1 MHRILGIL
9 DQDTMQMKIKNFL
22 KPTMH
27 SGPLFF
33 LFEQAGNDTED
44 RLKGE
49 VRRMSETTYIRK
61 IDGVIRFIVET
72 KLYISTQS
80 SFMIEM
86 LIYTNLSALLINLVS
101 ISLFD
106 TYTKSSKLVDD
117 GLDKLQEIREK
128 TKCAD
133 CKVTA
138 MRSYSPSVSTIVKD
152 TSRMVISFGAIRLIT
167 ILVFASSLLLA
178 VVPIINAL
186 LF

>member
-1 MHRILGIL
+1 
-9 DQDTMQMKIKNFL
+9 
-22 KPTMH
+22 MH

-86 LIYTNLSALLINLVS
+86 LIYTNLSALLLFNQFRHLYLTICFVLLINLVS

-167 ILVFASSLLLA
+167 ILAFASSLLLA